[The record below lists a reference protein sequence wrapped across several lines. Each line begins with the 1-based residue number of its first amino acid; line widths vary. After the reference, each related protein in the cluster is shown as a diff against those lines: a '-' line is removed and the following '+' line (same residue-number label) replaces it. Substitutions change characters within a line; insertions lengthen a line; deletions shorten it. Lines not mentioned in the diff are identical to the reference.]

1 MKKVNSF
8 LECLDNFLNIYIIE
22 IKGLS
27 QNTQKAYKY
36 AFKLLFDFLYKE
48 KKIKSDKVTFEI
60 LDYNLLTEFL
70 EWLEKRKEMF
80 TKNKKSKISCDF
92 KFFRICVNKI
102 Y

>member
-36 AFKLLFDFLYKE
+36 AFKLLFDFLKP
-48 KKIKSDKVTFEI
+48 IQ
-60 LDYNLLTEFL
+60 
-70 EWLEKRKEMF
+70 RKENQIRQGYF
-80 TKNKKSKISCDF
+80 
-92 KFFRICVNKI
+92 
-102 Y
+102 

>member
-48 KKIKSDKVTFEI
+48 
-60 LDYNLLTEFL
+60 
-70 EWLEKRKEMF
+70 
-80 TKNKKSKISCDF
+80 
-92 KFFRICVNKI
+92 
-102 Y
+102 